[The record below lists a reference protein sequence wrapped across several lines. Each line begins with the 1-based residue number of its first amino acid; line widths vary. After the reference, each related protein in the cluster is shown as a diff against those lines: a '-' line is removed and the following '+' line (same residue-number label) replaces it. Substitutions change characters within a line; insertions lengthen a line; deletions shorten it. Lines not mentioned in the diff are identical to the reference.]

1 MRAKGPDVDERVF
14 RISLTQRSLVAYATG
29 LSMHQKRKRPT
40 STRSGCLLCKPHK
53 RQGACD
59 HATNM
64 KCGNRRRYEVGTDQ
78 IRCEKIETRAA

>member
-1 MRAKGPDVDERVF
+1 
-14 RISLTQRSLVAYATG
+14 
-29 LSMHQKRKRPT
+29 MHQKRKRPT
-40 STRSGCLLCKPHK
+40 STRSRCLLCKPHK